1 MRSGCHTEIATGFSS
16 PRNGEPKITRLPR
29 AFGSRNDDS
38 CFCHCEQSEA
48 IYKPHSS
55 PRHIIASEAKQS
67 TTIICSPFC
76 HCEEQCDEAI
86 HNHHLLSLLSLRGV
100 KRRSN
105 PQTTYNKYKIK
116 KSINQ

>member
-1 MRSGCHTEIATGFSS
+1 MRSGCHTEIATASMK
-16 PRNGEPKITRLPR
+16 PRNGEPKIMRLPR

-48 IYKPHSS
+48 IYKPLIINAKTENKKNSPFANKQNLTQKQKTKKIHHHP

-67 TTIICSPFC
+67 TTIIYSPFC

-86 HNHHLLSLLSLRGV
+86 HNH
-100 KRRSN
+100 
-105 PQTTYNKYKIK
+105 
-116 KSINQ
+116 